1 MNLITKL
8 TNTFTTTSMKLVPDK
23 SEVKNK
29 RVLLNSQNRDREI
42 QCSELVK
49 ETNLMQRL
57 TLHEVKNIRVSN

>member
-8 TNTFTTTSMKLVPDK
+8 TNTFTTTSMRLVPDK